1 MCIRDRSHK
10 YHRFNIFKFS
20 FRIKEKNFIISKKKE
35 EVCFDRAKNA
45 ANEKFGKEEDRVL
58 DIISYMRD
66 EELDTW
72 EDGRTIA
79 HFNRELIRI
88 KTKKRL
94 FTKNI
99 MNHFIENYFTGTSSL
114 IEGAGFEE
122 IIIETKKAN
131 GINLVNIPIR
141 FSNEY

>member
-1 MCIRDRSHK
+1 MG
-10 YHRFNIFKFS
+10 
-20 FRIKEKNFIISKKKE
+20 FIISKKKE

-45 ANEKFGKEEDRVL
+45 ANEKFGKEEERVL

-99 MNHFIENYFTGTSSL
+99 MNHFIENYTLGQDSFQDNDKIRVMDLKSASEVL
-114 IEGAGFEE
+114 LEGLKGF
-122 IIIETKKAN
+122 
-131 GINLVNIPIR
+131 GDG
-141 FSNEY
+141 